1 MKKCLFTV
9 LLAAFAATLS
19 SAQAESTLRLINN
32 TSKAIY
38 VAYAVYEEDGGWTTD
53 GWFKVESYDEREI
66 DLDDY
71 EGNVYIHGHNSTGN
85 WGKDIYLCTG
95 GSSGF
100 TVRNADKIRC
110 EYSRRFSQTRISKGE
125 TKIWTFNP

>member
-19 SAQAESTLRLINN
+19 FAQSESTLRLINN
-32 TSKAIY
+32 TSKTIY
-38 VAYAVYEEDGGWTTD
+38 VAYAIYEEDGGWTTE
-53 GWFKVESYDEREI
+53 GWYKVESYDEREI
-66 DLDDY
+66 DMDDY
-71 EGNVYIHGHNSTGN
+71 EGKVYIHGYNATTS
-85 WGKDIYLCTG
+85 WGSDIYLCTG
-95 GSSGF
+95 GSSAF

-125 TKIWTFNP
+125 TKSWTFNP